1 MSETNK
7 TIDTEKQV
15 RILKTIWEPHD
26 GQRAIMNHP
35 ARFRV
40 VACGRRW
47 GKSEMA
53 AHLVLEYALENDGAT
68 AWWVSPSY
76 DQANN
81 YGFDKMTPLL
91 SPDILADEPK
101 RTKPRQIDFVN
112 GSSVSFRSAERED
125 SLRGGGLD
133 FLVIDE
139 AGSVPERAWIEEL
152 RPALSDT
159 LGHMLAIGTPR
170 GRNWFWKMYKRG
182 QSMDHPDIA
191 SWQAPTDQNP
201 HVPNSEIKAAKAD
214 MPERIYHQE
223 YEARFVD
230 NTGGVFD
237 NVHEKVENY
246 GLPVGPEDSITPYSI
261 GIDFARFED
270 YTAIVVLDADG
281 RLVAFRRMRETT
293 WHRIQ
298 RTVEQLAER
307 YTPNVVSVDATRDNK
322 IVSDLEDAGLTVE
335 SVSFSSSRKRT
346 LIDNL
351 ITALEGGEIT
361 LSADAPQLI
370 NELEV
375 FEFSRTD
382 SGTVS
387 YHAPSGFKDDC
398 VDALAL
404 AIEAQQQVGS
414 EQESF
419 IVTRYY

>member
-1 MSETNK
+1 
-7 TIDTEKQV
+7 
-15 RILKTIWEPHD
+15 
-26 GQRAIMNHP
+26 
-35 ARFRV
+35 
-40 VACGRRW
+40 
-47 GKSEMA
+47 MA
-53 AHLVLEYALENDGAT
+53 AHLALEYALENDGAT
-68 AWWVSPSY
+68 AWWVAPSY

-91 SPDILADEPK
+91 SPDVLADKPK
-101 RTKPRQIDFVN
+101 RTKPRRIDFVN
-112 GSSVSFRSAERED
+112 KSSVSFRSAERED

-159 LGHMLAIGTPR
+159 LENMLAIGTPR

-182 QSMDHPDIA
+182 QPTDHPDIA

-201 HVPNSEIKAAKAD
+201 HVPSSEIKAAKAN
-214 MPERIYHQE
+214 MPERVYHQE
-223 YEARFVD
+223 YEACFVD

-237 NVHEKVENY
+237 NVREQVEDY
-246 GLPVGPEDSITPYSI
+246 GLPVESGDSVRPYSI

-270 YTAIVVLDADG
+270 YTAIIILDADG

-307 YTPNVVSVDATRDNK
+307 YIPNAVSVDATRDNK

-335 SVSFSSSRKRT
+335 PVSFSSSRKRT

-370 NELEV
+370 NELEI

-387 YHAPSGFKDDC
+387 YHAPSGLKDDC

-404 AIEAQQQVGS
+404 AIEAQQPASS
-414 EQESF
+414 ERESF
-419 IVTRYY
+419 IVTRYD